1 MEETIVTSEKTS
13 TSFPA
18 SSATRLICR
27 VCQKQ
32 FSNYT
37 CPRCNSRYC
46 SLECYKVSSE
56 LNCTTLSEETIQ
68 KILSGNQF
76 SLDDLS
82 AEEMKKFQ
90 STIASG
96 ELSKLIEPWE
106 PWWLKPSARRI
117 SLSSEGT
124 QLVQPVHQKDITMP
138 AQHSM
143 ESGHSSD
150 VPAGPETPI
159 PPICKL
165 TSTHPSPLLSVHL
178 VDVVYSYCFTL
189 RLYNG
194 DWHSDALGA
203 AMVLL
208 SLSNVLGEG
217 GQPESVS
224 DVLSYCLEQT
234 CSPAYRHAGGLRFG
248 LGLLEDITCLLNLGG
263 PAVVCLLCD
272 LQRLIQAAEEQ
283 LNLEKPRKVKSDIT
297 SKFKP
302 ATRKVYF
309 LMCWVHEKS
318 GEAWSSLAA
327 IIDLEKKS
335 IDATN
340 QGESRKAMQTTLP
353 NEEAVVFVVSTTGQ
367 GDIPDSMKVFWRFLL
382 QKNLSQNWLKGVRY
396 AVFGLGDSAKK
407 LDKRLSDLGGTP
419 IIERSLGDDQH
430 PLGYEGALDPW
441 LSSLWRILNQM
452 SPTVFV
458 RGIADVDSAM
468 EILVHPK
475 FQVIYHEADNLLPN
489 SSSASDLECVWLQIE
504 RARFMSPAKFG
515 RDKLRPHCFLQ
526 MIKKKLLTRVG
537 CGKDVCHVEFEV
549 LSPGMRYQVGDALEV
564 LPSQDPSAVEAF
576 IQRCNLNPDSYI
588 TVLPKRVE
596 IESPGFPSNAL
607 RGPVKLRSFVELT
620 MDIASASPR
629 HYFFE
634 ARI

>member
-1 MEETIVTSEKTS
+1 MEETI
-13 TSFPA
+13 
-18 SSATRLICR
+18 L
-27 VCQKQ
+27 
-32 FSNYT
+32 
-37 CPRCNSRYC
+37 
-46 SLECYKVSSE
+46 
-56 LNCTTLSEETIQ
+56 Q
-68 KILSGNQF
+68 KILQHHSQHHQQLDLFAVCVKRNPQTILSLDVILGIVPLNAISLCCTESFMRENVVEQLGQMQPNDEAKQKMIDILKRVHSEDENESVDEDDVDDGNQF

-143 ESGHSSD
+143 ESGHSGD

-234 CSPAYRHAGGLRFG
+234 CSPAYRHAGGLQFG
-248 LGLLEDITCLLNLGG
+248 MGLLEDITCLLNLGG

-297 SKFKP
+297 SKFKL

-340 QGESRKAMQTTLP
+340 QGESRKAMQVSSKESKGKILI
-353 NEEAVVFVVSTTGQ
+353 EEVQ
-367 GDIPDSMKVFWRFLL
+367 
-382 QKNLSQNWLKGVRY
+382 
-396 AVFGLGDSAKK
+396 
-407 LDKRLSDLGGTP
+407 
-419 IIERSLGDDQH
+419 
-430 PLGYEGALDPW
+430 
-441 LSSLWRILNQM
+441 
-452 SPTVFV
+452 
-458 RGIADVDSAM
+458 
-468 EILVHPK
+468 
-475 FQVIYHEADNLLPN
+475 
-489 SSSASDLECVWLQIE
+489 
-504 RARFMSPAKFG
+504 
-515 RDKLRPHCFLQ
+515 
-526 MIKKKLLTRVG
+526 
-537 CGKDVCHVEFEV
+537 
-549 LSPGMRYQVGDALEV
+549 
-564 LPSQDPSAVEAF
+564 
-576 IQRCNLNPDSYI
+576 
-588 TVLPKRVE
+588 
-596 IESPGFPSNAL
+596 
-607 RGPVKLRSFVELT
+607 
-620 MDIASASPR
+620 
-629 HYFFE
+629 
-634 ARI
+634 